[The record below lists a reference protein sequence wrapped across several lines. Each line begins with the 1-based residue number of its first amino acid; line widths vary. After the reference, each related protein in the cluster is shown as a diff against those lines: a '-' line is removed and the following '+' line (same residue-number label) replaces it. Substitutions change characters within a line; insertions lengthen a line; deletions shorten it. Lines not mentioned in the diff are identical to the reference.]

1 MRGTV
6 REILREYYFQRE
18 GDLER
23 VPLEFIALDQAITTA
38 DIENTFIVNLEKRM
52 SIRKNLEGGKDG
64 REE

>member
-1 MRGTV
+1 MRRNV

-23 VPLEFIALDQAITTA
+23 APLEFIALDQAITTA